1 MAKLLIV
8 EDDES
13 QRLLYEEE
21 LQEEGY
27 EVVLAKSGKE
37 ALKGLEES
45 LFDLIILDI
54 RMPEM
59 DGIEALGKI
68 ANRYKETPV
77 ILHTAYPEYR
87 NQFIALL
94 ADAFILKS
102 SDLSLLKKTVKE
114 LLEEKKRER
123 RNENGRRTKTLARRN
138 EDS

>member
-1 MAKLLIV
+1 MAKILIV

-21 LQEEGY
+21 LQEERH
-27 EVVLAKSGKE
+27 EVLLAKSGGE
-37 ALKGLEES
+37 ALKCLERA

-59 DGIEALGKI
+59 NGIEALGKI
-68 ANRYKETPV
+68 TSRYKKIPV
-77 ILHTAYPEYR
+77 ILHTAYSEYR
-87 NQFIALL
+87 NQSIASL

-114 LLEEKKRER
+114 LLEEKKKRKGNR
-123 RNENGRRTKTLARRN
+123 NGRRTKTLARRN
-138 EDS
+138 EDP

>member
-1 MAKLLIV
+1 MAKILIV

-13 QRLLYEEE
+13 QRFLYQEE
-21 LQEEGY
+21 LQEEGHD
-27 EVVLAKSGKE
+27 VVLAKNGKE
-37 ALKGLEES
+37 ALKCLEGT

-68 ANRYKETPV
+68 TSRYKKIPV

-94 ADAFILKS
+94 ADAFVLKS

-114 LLEEKKRER
+114 LLKRKKTEKGELKWQKRS
-123 RNENGRRTKTLARRN
+123 K
-138 EDS
+138 

>member
-1 MAKLLIV
+1 MAKILIV
-8 EDDES
+8 EDDEA
-13 QRLLYEEE
+13 QRFLYQVE

-27 EVVLAKSGKE
+27 EVILARNGKVALGCLEKS
-37 ALKGLEES
+37 LC
-45 LFDLIILDI
+45 DLIVLDI

-68 ANRYKETPV
+68 ASQYKKTPV

-87 NQFIALL
+87 NQSTASL

-123 RNENGRRTKTLARRN
+123 KNEDGRRTKTLARRN
-138 EDS
+138 ENS

>member
-1 MAKLLIV
+1 VAKLLIV

-13 QRLLYEEE
+13 QRFLYQEE

-27 EVVLAKSGKE
+27 EVVLANNGKE
-37 ALKGLEES
+37 ALKCLEGT

-68 ANRYKETPV
+68 VSRYKKISV

-87 NQFIALL
+87 NQSIASL

-114 LLEEKKRER
+114 LLEEKKKRKEKR
-123 RNENGRRTKTLARRN
+123 RWQKKNIGKKE
-138 EDS
+138 